1 MNQIQIF
8 IGNDHAAL
16 EYKNILLEQC
26 NKKGYQINDQGTN
39 TNQSCD
45 YNDFAVN
52 VCNEVI
58 KTNGIGILICGS
70 GIGISIMA
78 NKVKGIRCGQVNDYH
93 STLQAIEIG
102 CNVISFGA
110 RTVGIEIAK
119 QIVDTFLSQYHKID
133 NNEVEKEIQGFEEEN
148 YRK

>member
-1 MNQIQIF
+1 MNQIKIF

-16 EYKNILLEQC
+16 EYKNILLEFC
-26 NKKGYQINDQGTN
+26 KKKNYQIDDKGTF

-45 YNDFAVN
+45 YNDYAVN

-58 KTNGIGILICGS
+58 KSNGIGILICGS
-70 GIGISIMA
+70 GVGISMMA
-78 NKVKGIRCGQVNDYH
+78 NKVKGIRCGQVNDYD
-93 STLQAIEIG
+93 STLKAIEIG

-119 QIVDTFLSQYHKID
+119 QIVDTFLSNYSKME
-133 NNEVEKEIQGFEEEN
+133 NNGVEKEISTIEEEN
-148 YRK
+148 YKK